1 MQLRRLIRTNPVGEF
16 RIQVRHKD
24 AVRTLPSPFELM
36 RLLGSVRAHYQQ
48 LLTLR
53 KAHKFSLFIQRRD
66 LCIFSLC
73 VACGLR
79 RAELRRIQ
87 IADVDFE
94 RFMIRVAGKG
104 AGRFTIR
111 ERLAFFS
118 HPFLQQVLHRYW
130 KMREA
135 LPGSFLFCNWVGDP
149 MMDKSIDD
157 IFKTYNSFLRP
168 PAPYNPTVLR
178 KAFCTRL
185 VHRKVNIAAIQV
197 LMGHEKCETTL
208 QYYVQLSPEQLEQT
222 WKETTPYAR
231 ALHGPFTRMIFCQ
244 LPQARRGL
252 PVESL
257 PVSQIPQPLIH
268 DCMRLSCTFSFR
280 IGRRFLTFLIH
291 AGCLDASL
299 LPTRSTVLL
308 RAIAQAPTELDPHLS
323 LQQAGEAFVKHLS
336 QHTCLLSGALSVR
349 YTHLRMFAR
358 WKDPHSSLA
367 SVRRQHIRDYLGW
380 LQDTRHYRA
389 VFRAG
394 VLSELRAFFAYF
406 VTTGLLKSNP
416 TKGFRVK
423 KPRKQPP
430 TALNEEQLTAVSSR
444 APASTGSIG
453 GTSRTT

>member
-1 MQLRRLIRTNPVGEF
+1 VGEF

-53 KAHKFSLFIQRRD
+53 KAHKFSLFIRRRD

-79 RAELRRIQ
+79 RAELRCIQ

-135 LPGSFLFCNWVGDP
+135 LPGSSLFCNWVGDP

-168 PAPYNPTVLR
+168 PTLYNPTVLR
-178 KAFCTRL
+178 KAFCTHL

-222 WKETTPYAR
+222 
-231 ALHGPFTRMIFCQ
+231 
-244 LPQARRGL
+244 
-252 PVESL
+252 
-257 PVSQIPQPLIH
+257 
-268 DCMRLSCTFSFR
+268 
-280 IGRRFLTFLIH
+280 
-291 AGCLDASL
+291 
-299 LPTRSTVLL
+299 
-308 RAIAQAPTELDPHLS
+308 
-323 LQQAGEAFVKHLS
+323 
-336 QHTCLLSGALSVR
+336 
-349 YTHLRMFAR
+349 
-358 WKDPHSSLA
+358 
-367 SVRRQHIRDYLGW
+367 
-380 LQDTRHYRA
+380 
-389 VFRAG
+389 
-394 VLSELRAFFAYF
+394 
-406 VTTGLLKSNP
+406 
-416 TKGFRVK
+416 
-423 KPRKQPP
+423 
-430 TALNEEQLTAVSSR
+430 
-444 APASTGSIG
+444 
-453 GTSRTT
+453 